1 MNGRVKMYY
10 GDTSGW
16 LYSFNEHKDGD
27 SYDPTTLDF
36 PIGFWVPE
44 LNLASEVRRFVFED
58 LCKKVLLTSL
68 VQISSICISDSKC
81 IATSFGP
88 SCKIFVQDLVSAE

>member
-16 LYSFNEHKDGD
+16 LYSFNEHKDTD

-58 LCKKVLLTSL
+58 LCKKVLLTSRADIL
-68 VQISSICISDSKC
+68 DMHLRFKVHRNLIW
-81 IATSFGP
+81 P
-88 SCKIFVQDLVSAE
+88 VV